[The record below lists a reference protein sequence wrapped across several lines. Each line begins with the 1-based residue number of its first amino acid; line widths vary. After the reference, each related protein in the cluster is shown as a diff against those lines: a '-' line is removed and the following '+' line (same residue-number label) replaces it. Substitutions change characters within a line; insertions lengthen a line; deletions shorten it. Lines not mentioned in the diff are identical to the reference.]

1 MVSTWT
7 IAELTARVAAAL
19 ADDAGPDNRRIRAV
33 PDERAIRYYTTLGLL
48 DRPALTGR
56 TAFYGPRHLAQL
68 VAIKRAQAA
77 GQSLAEIQRDLP
89 TLDDATL
96 TARSG
101 VALAPPSRPG
111 HRRDF
116 WRATPPP
123 PAPPPPVAAAPT
135 APAAAVAIRTEVE
148 LAPGVRISLAL
159 ARPLTDADLAA
170 LTRAAAPL
178 LAEAQRRHLLTSESP
193 DDPDRD

>member
-1 MVSTWT
+1 MSPWT

-19 ADDAGPDNRRIRAV
+19 AEDAGPDNRRIRAV

-116 WRATPPP
+116 WRAPP
-123 PAPPPPVAAAPT
+123 PAPPPPVTAAP
-135 APAAAVAIRTEVE
+135 PPAAVAIRTEVE

>member
-1 MVSTWT
+1 MSPWT

-19 ADDAGPDNRRIRAV
+19 AEDVGPDNRRIRAV

-96 TARSG
+96 AARSG
-101 VALAPPSRPG
+101 VALAPAPRPAN
-111 HRRDF
+111 RRDF
-116 WRATPPP
+116 WRAA
-123 PAPPPPVAAAPT
+123 PAPPPPPAAPAPSAT
-135 APAAAVAIRTEVE
+135 ASAVAIRTEVE

-159 ARPLTDADLAA
+159 TRPLTDADLAA
-170 LTRAAAPL
+170 LTSAAAPL
-178 LAEAQRRHLLTSESP
+178 LTEARRRHLLTSEST
-193 DDPDRD
+193 DDPDRA

>member
-1 MVSTWT
+1 VSPWT

-19 ADDAGPDNRRIRAV
+19 AEDAGPDNRRIRAV

-116 WRATPPP
+116 WRAPP
-123 PAPPPPVAAAPT
+123 PAPPPPVTAAP
-135 APAAAVAIRTEVE
+135 PPAAVAIRTEVE

>member
-1 MVSTWT
+1 VSPWT

-19 ADDAGPDNRRIRAV
+19 AEDAGPDNRRIRAV

-116 WRATPPP
+116 WRAPPPP
-123 PAPPPPVAAAPT
+123 PAPPPPVTAAPP
-135 APAAAVAIRTEVE
+135 PAAAVAIRTEVE

-170 LTRAAAPL
+170 LTSAAAPL

>member
-1 MVSTWT
+1 MSPWT
-7 IAELTARVAAAL
+7 IAELTAHVAAAL

-48 DRPALTGR
+48 DRPNLTGR

-68 VAIKRAQAA
+68 IAIKRAQAA

-96 TARSG
+96 AARSG

-116 WRATPPP
+116 WRAPPPP
-123 PAPPPPVAAAPT
+123 PAPPPPVTAAQP
-135 APAAAVAIRTEVE
+135 PAAVAIRTEVE